1 MSAFYVTL
9 VHFTKPTGDTIE
21 TGSSSISKCKE
32 EPVVFSSKEATKWG
46 AVRECVQSHRN
57 HALMCEDSGVITK
70 SYHPFLTL
78 HKDPSPASHHFF
90 IPSCYSS
97 LWSFLVS
104 LTNSYSLS
112 HLSRYHFFAQLQC
125 LTSFCVPLVF
135 FFPPFLSFPR
145 FLIWHVMLFKLF
157 IWCRNQF

>member
-32 EPVVFSSKEATKWG
+32 EPVVFSSKEDTKWG
-46 AVRECVQSHRN
+46 AVRKLVQSHRN

-70 SYHPFLTL
+70 SYHPFFTL
-78 HKDPSPASHHFF
+78 HKEPSPASHHFF
-90 IPSCYSS
+90 IPSCYSC
-97 LWSFLVS
+97 LWSFLLS

-112 HLSRYHFFAQLQC
+112 HLSRSRFFAQLQR
-125 LTSFCVPLVF
+125 LTSFCVPLL
-135 FFPPFLSFPR
+135 FFP
-145 FLIWHVMLFKLF
+145 LILVFAEVSHLTCDV
-157 IWCRNQF
+157 I